1 MSVERSVVEL
11 MISEPTEH
19 EAFEVLSKLVA
30 LDTVNDPEN
39 NRTPS
44 PESINE
50 LAALFETDGLI
61 TELKEFEGF
70 RSLKASLGTGR
81 PHILVLGHLDVVP
94 FNESKWKT
102 DPLTL
107 TRSQEKPSI
116 AFGRGAHDDK
126 AGIVAMLFAARSLV
140 PQVSAGTV
148 SFLLTTDEEIGGAYG
163 AGAWAKTLREANQL
177 PDYVINTD
185 GGVDMRI
192 VGRRRAVYAVEIAAP
207 RTEIKIHGLE
217 ESKEF
222 DTKIMGEPTLHSAYF
237 RPGSDRHSLLAA
249 SKVIQKEQLWVKD
262 LKGTFLKGN
271 VIPQEITL
279 QVIKPDEGGPEHVV
293 DLNLTIMIRLLGR
306 AARLYWKE
314 EYHSDYGINI
324 TPNVLVHS
332 DAGTRIRCDV
342 RTFCSSKKPI
352 KKAFERCFG
361 TIEGVSITVG
371 FGGGIFYTPEDS
383 PLLSTASEVASQLG
397 LNPTIIEQEGASD
410 SRFFRGIP
418 CVELAPKGG
427 EIHSPNEWVD
437 LSTIVSVSKF
447 YEKLILRLL
456 EQQT

>member
-1 MSVERSVVEL
+1 
-11 MISEPTEH
+11 MISELTEQ

-39 NRTPS
+39 NRTVN
-44 PESINE
+44 PESID
-50 LAALFETDGLI
+50 LVRSLFEADGLI
-61 TELKEFEGF
+61 TELKELDGF
-70 RSLKASLGTGR
+70 HSLKASLGTGR
-81 PHILVLGHLDVVP
+81 PHILMLGHLDVVP
-94 FNESKWKT
+94 FNENQWKT
-102 DPLTL
+102 DPLKL
-107 TRSQEKPSI
+107 TRSHEKPSI

-126 AGIVAMLFAARSLV
+126 AGVAAMLFAARSLA

-148 SFLLTTDEEIGGAYG
+148 SFLVTTDEEIGGAYG
-163 AGAWAKTLREANQL
+163 AGAWAKTLREADQL

-192 VGRRRAVYAVEIAAP
+192 VGRRRAVYAVEILAP
-207 RTEIKIHGLE
+207 RNETKIRGFE
-217 ESKEF
+217 ESREF
-222 DTKIMGEPTLHSAYF
+222 NTKIMGEPTLHSAYF

-249 SKVIQKEQLWVKD
+249 SKVIQKEELWVKD
-262 LKGTFLKGN
+262 LSGTFLKGN

-279 QVIKPDEGGPEHVV
+279 QAIKPDEGGPEHVV
-293 DLNLTIMIRLLGR
+293 DLNLTTMIRLLGR

-314 EYHSDYGINI
+314 EYHSNYGINI

-332 DAGTRIRCDV
+332 DAGTRVRCDV
-342 RTFCSSKKPI
+342 RTFCPSKKPI

-361 TIEGVSITVG
+361 AIEGVSITVG
-371 FGGGIFYTPEDS
+371 FGGGIFYTPDDS
-383 PLLSTASEVASQLG
+383 PLLSIASAVANQLG

-437 LSTIVSVSKF
+437 LSTIISVSKF
-447 YEKLILRLL
+447 YEKLVLRLL

>member
-1 MSVERSVVEL
+1 
-11 MISEPTEH
+11 MISEPTEQ
-19 EAFEVLSKLVA
+19 ETFEVLSKLVA

-39 NRTPS
+39 NRTVN
-44 PESINE
+44 PESMNE
-50 LAALFETDGLI
+50 LVALFEADGLI
-61 TELKEFEGF
+61 TELKELDGF

-81 PHILVLGHLDVVP
+81 PHILILGHLDVVP
-94 FNESKWKT
+94 FNENQWKT
-102 DPLTL
+102 DPLIL
-107 TRSQEKPSI
+107 TRSQDAPSI

-126 AGIVAMLFAARSLV
+126 AGIVGMLFAARSLA

-148 SFLLTTDEEIGGAYG
+148 SFLVTTDEEIGGAYG
-163 AGAWAKTLREANQL
+163 AGAWANTLKEANQL

-185 GGVDMRI
+185 GGVDMKI
-192 VGRRRAVYAVEIAAP
+192 VGRRRAVYAVEIFAP
-207 RTEIKIHGLE
+207 RTETKIRGLE
-217 ESKEF
+217 ESREF
-222 DTKIMGEPTLHSAYF
+222 NTKIMGEPTLHSAYF

-249 SKVIQKEQLWVKD
+249 SKVIQKEGLWVKG
-262 LKGTFLKGN
+262 LRGTFLKGN
-271 VIPQEITL
+271 VIPQEIAF
-279 QVIKPDEGGPEHVV
+279 QVIKPDEGGPEHIV
-293 DLNLTIMIRLLGR
+293 DLNLTTMIRLLGR

-332 DAGTRIRCDV
+332 DAGTRVRCDV

-352 KKAFERCFG
+352 KKAFERCFAA
-361 TIEGVSITVG
+361 IEGASITVG

-383 PLLSTASEVASQLG
+383 PLLSTASDVASQLG

-437 LSTIVSVSKF
+437 LSTIISVSKF
-447 YEKLILRLL
+447 YEKLVLRLL
-456 EQQT
+456 EQQA